1 MPTLRL
7 SDTIPSILRAVNAPA
22 HIRVTEHPPQVTSTD
37 ASFEDEAISL
47 PNQFDLHSYY
57 AWQRNIA
64 SDDTTAF
71 TVAGVRATIETLE
84 TLARSMEGRPEWQ
97 PMNYYRIGE
106 TIYDRYRVEL
116 SASSAREPASD
127 PVEIRVVEES
137 SDRKVRL

>member
-57 AWQRNIA
+57 A
-64 SDDTTAF
+64 
-71 TVAGVRATIETLE
+71 
-84 TLARSMEGRPEWQ
+84 RPEWQ